1 MTSRGELAMKLLVRP
16 LTLSVFGALTGLY
29 VGCAH
34 VPPPV
39 DDTKEAKKAL
49 PQAVLV
55 TGSHIPQRV
64 DPTTGLPTTT
74 SPVRI
79 YSRNQI
85 DSTGRQTDLAA
96 ALRTLDSSI
105 TP

>member
-1 MTSRGELAMKLLVRP
+1 MKLPIRP

-34 VPPPV
+34 APPPV
-39 DDTKEAKKAL
+39 GDTKEAKKAL
-49 PQAVLV
+49 PEQVLV

-64 DPTTGLPTTT
+64 DLSTGLPTTT
-74 SPVRI
+74 SPARI

-85 DSTGRQTDLAA
+85 DSTGRQADVAA
-96 ALRTLDSSI
+96 ALRTLDPSI

>member
-1 MTSRGELAMKLLVRP
+1 VKLPIRP

-34 VPPPV
+34 APPPV

-49 PQAVLV
+49 PQQGVLV

-64 DPTTGLPTTT
+64 DTSTGLPTTT
-74 SPVRI
+74 SPARI
-79 YSRNQI
+79 YSRSQI
-85 DSTGRQTDLAA
+85 DSTGRQADVAA
-96 ALRTLDSSI
+96 ALRTLDPSI